1 MSCPPVVV
9 ADARVLQSR
18 AIASGGW
25 LAGLHPAWFSSA
37 PRTEDRPALNSQLNA
52 CARVSSAVC
61 ANVSRETSRPFTT
74 TATTQSKMQSQSG
87 GYRAS
92 FSTNIGALLC
102 VSWVTHHRAVGTR
115 LTMVITRGLLR
126 RSRSSGAHRLFHV
139 TRRPRADSEEQA
151 PSAAIV

>member
-25 LAGLHPAWFSSA
+25 LAALHPAWFSSA

-52 CARVSSAVC
+52 CARGTSVVC

-74 TATTQSKMQSQSG
+74 TATTQSKMQPH
-87 GYRAS
+87 RAGIES
-92 FSTNIGALLC
+92 ASAMNIGALLC
-102 VSWVTHHRAVGTR
+102 VSWVTHRRAVGTW
-115 LTMVITRGLLR
+115 LTMVITWVCFGGADHR
-126 RSRSSGAHRLFHV
+126 AHRLFHV
-139 TRRPRADSEEQA
+139 TRRPRAGSEEQA
-151 PSAAIV
+151 PSAATV